1 MKSILA
7 ILLIQLFLFGNYNS
21 MGVKVEPKVKTISY
35 KINPADSGEV
45 FNSQLTKSELVKIF
59 GKENVS
65 EKSEWFEEGTVE
77 KIVTVLFKESN
88 NEIALNWKADNTL
101 ANIKLTE
108 PNSEW
113 SVNGVKVGMT
123 LAEVEKVNSKDFNFY
138 GFGWDNG
145 GFIYNWNNGTLADSL
160 KNIGVTLSLDWEKV
174 GNKNIDNFMGDSV
187 KLKSNNKKIKKL
199 GVTVYSIIIKY

>member
-21 MGVKVEPKVKTISY
+21 MGVKAEPKVKTISY
-35 KINPADSGEV
+35 SINPADSGEV

-101 ANIKLTE
+101 ANIRLTK
-108 PNSEW
+108 PNSKW
-113 SVNGVKVGMT
+113 SVNGLKVGMT
-123 LAEVEKVNSKDFNFY
+123 LAEVAKVNSNNFNFY

-160 KNIGVTLSLDWEKV
+160 ESIEVHLNLDWEKA

-187 KLKSNNKKIKKL
+187 KLSSKNKKLKQL
-199 GVTVYSIIIKY
+199 GISVYSITVKF

>member
-7 ILLIQLFLFGNYNS
+7 IFLIQFFLCGNYNS
-21 MGVKVEPKVKTISY
+21 MGVKAEPKATTISY
-35 KINPADSGEV
+35 SINPADSGEV
-45 FNSQLTKSELVKIF
+45 FNTQLTKSELVKIF

-77 KIVTVLFKESN
+77 KKVTILFKESN
-88 NEIALNWKADNTL
+88 NEIALNWKADSTL
-101 ANIKLTE
+101 ANIKLTK

-113 SVNGVKVGMT
+113 SVNGLKAGMT

-145 GFIYNWNNGTLADSL
+145 GFIYNWNGGILADSL
-160 KNIGVTLSLDWEKV
+160 ENIKVSLQLDWEKA
-174 GNKNIDNFMGDSV
+174 GNKNIDSFIGDSV
-187 KLKSNNKKIKKL
+187 KLSSKNKKLKQL
-199 GVTVYSIIIKY
+199 GITIYSITVKY